1 MRMTIRSVNAEN
13 DEGLYYPKGKS
24 MTVEAQ
30 NYELFAVGTE
40 TRILAECEE
49 TLGDGTRGGEPK
61 TTVRRLIG
69 RFDKNDITTIVDA
82 IMGAGLLPK
91 DGGKTQP

>member
-24 MTVEAQ
+24 MTVEAR

-40 TRILAECEE
+40 IHILAECEE

-69 RFDKNDITTIVDA
+69 RFDKNDVTKIVDTA
-82 IMGAGLLPK
+82 MSAGLLPE

>member
-40 TRILAECEE
+40 ISIFSSF
-49 TLGDGTRGGEPK
+49 PK
-61 TTVRRLIG
+61 KLHY
-69 RFDKNDITTIVDA
+69 K
-82 IMGAGLLPK
+82 
-91 DGGKTQP
+91 

>member
-40 TRILAECEE
+40 ISILAECEE

-69 RFDKNDITTIVDA
+69 RLDKNDVTKLVRTI
-82 IMGAGLLPK
+82 ISAGLWPK
-91 DGGKTQP
+91 DGGRTQP